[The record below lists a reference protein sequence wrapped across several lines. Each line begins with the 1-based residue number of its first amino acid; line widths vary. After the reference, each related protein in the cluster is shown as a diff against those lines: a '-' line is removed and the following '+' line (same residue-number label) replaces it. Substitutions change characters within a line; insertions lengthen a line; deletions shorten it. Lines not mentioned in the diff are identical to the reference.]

1 MEVSSAEFVISNTDI
16 DKCPKPILAE
26 FAFIGRS
33 NVGKSSLI
41 NMLANKKDLAK
52 TSSTPG
58 KTQLINHFLVNKNM
72 YWVDLPG
79 YGFAK
84 VSQQKRK
91 SWTGMIWNYLEKREN
106 LLITFLLIDGRH
118 KPQQI
123 DLEFMNKLGEK
134 GIPFHIIITKSDK
147 ENQKTIDGNVRLLKE
162 ALSKTWEESPM
173 IHVTSSAKRIGSKS
187 IYEAIVDGLNWFKQK
202 NNQ

>member
-16 DKCPKPILAE
+16 DKCPKPNLAE

-41 NMLANKKDLAK
+41 NMLANKKDMAK

-58 KTQLINHFLVNKNM
+58 KTQLINHFIINKKM

-84 VSQQKRK
+84 VSLQKRK
-91 SWTGMIWNYLEKREN
+91 SWTNMIWNYLEKREN
-106 LLITFLLIDGRH
+106 LLLTYLLIDGRH
-118 KPQQI
+118 EPQAI

-134 GIPFHIIITKSDK
+134 GIPFHIIMTKSDK
-147 ENQKTIDGNVRLLKE
+147 ENQKTVDGNVSKLKQ
-162 ALSKTWEESPM
+162 ALKKNWETVPM
-173 IHVTSSAKRIGSKS
+173 IHITSSVKRSGKKS
-187 IYEAIVDGLNWFKQK
+187 IFETMEEGLKWFEKASD
-202 NNQ
+202 